1 MTPNE
6 QIVLA
11 QGLKAG
17 SEKAKHI
24 LFVRCY
30 DSFLQTAEKLV
41 KNREDAEDIVSEAM
55 DKMFSRAD
63 QIKEESKLLGWCYR
77 IIRNRA
83 FTYIKGREVTES
95 LDLYEPA
102 SKAPFTCQADLELI
116 SKTIDTLPFG
126 YREILKLHCYE
137 DKSYQEIQEQLQIS
151 PGTVKSQIWKG
162 RRLLRKKLNFEY

>member
-11 QGLKAG
+11 QGLKVG
-17 SEKAKHI
+17 SEKAKQI

-30 DSFLQTAEKLV
+30 DSFVEAAEKLV
-41 KNREDAEDIVSEAM
+41 KNREDAEDVVSEAM

-77 IIRNRA
+77 IIRNKA
-83 FTYIKGREVTES
+83 FDYIKGRVVTDS
-95 LDLYEPA
+95 LDVHEPT
-102 SKAPFTCQADLELI
+102 SRVPFTCQADLELI
-116 SKTIDTLPFG
+116 SKVIDTLPPG
-126 YREILKLHCYE
+126 YKEVLKLHCYE
-137 DKSYQEIQEQLQIS
+137 GKSYEEIQDRLQIS